1 LILGGVF
8 IIMEDYI
15 LEVRNIY
22 KSFTGAKPVLE
33 GVNFNLKKGEIHALL
48 GENGA
53 GKSTLIKIISGV
65 LQPDHGDI
73 LLKGKKVYFGNPMDA
88 QKHGIAAVFQELAL
102 FPELSVAENIFIGHY
117 KYRTLFRS
125 IDWKDLYKE
134 ANSFLNSLGIEIDPK
149 ALVKDL
155 SIAERQIVEI
165 ARVLSINPE
174 ILIMDEP
181 TSSLTLE
188 ETQRLFNIVRSLK
201 EKGTSIIFISHRL
214 EEVFAIA
221 DRVTVLRDGQ
231 YIGTKNVAE
240 TSVDE
245 LIQMMV
251 GRKLEDMYPKVETKK
266 GELLLKVDGLT
277 RNGEFYDVSF
287 ELFEG
292 EVLGI
297 AGLVGSG
304 RTEVAQT
311 IFGIRSKDKGKIYIR
326 GEEVNIKNPKDA
338 ISLGIVY
345 VPEDRHQHGLL
356 LPMDIVCNTTLPIL
370 ESLANR
376 GIIDRKEEEILTK
389 KYFELLD
396 IRASGIRQK
405 VMSLSGGNQQKVV
418 LAKWLATKPK
428 ILILDE
434 PTRGIDVGAKVAIYQ
449 LINKLAQEGY
459 GIILISSE
467 MPEIIGMSDRI
478 IIMHEGRIVGTISRR
493 EATQEKILSMALG
506 RKVYTKS

>member
-1 LILGGVF
+1 
-8 IIMEDYI
+8 MEDYI

>member
-1 LILGGVF
+1 
-8 IIMEDYI
+8 MEDYI

-22 KSFTGAKPVLE
+22 KSFTGIKPVLE

-65 LQPDHGDI
+65 LQPDHGNI
-73 LLKGKKVYFGNPMDA
+73 LLRGKKVYFNNPMDA

-117 KYRTLFRS
+117 KYRSSFRS
-125 IDWKDLYKE
+125 IDWKNLYKE
-134 ANSFLNSLGIEIDPK
+134 AKAFLNSLGIEIDPK
-149 ALVKDL
+149 VPVKNL

-165 ARVLSINPE
+165 ARVLSIDPE

-188 ETQRLFNIVRSLK
+188 ETQRLFNIIQNLK
-201 EKGTSIIFISHRL
+201 EKGKSIIFISHRL
-214 EEVFAIA
+214 EEVFEIA

-231 YIGTKNVAE
+231 YVGTKEVSE
-240 TSVDE
+240 TNVDE

-251 GRKLEDMYPKVETKK
+251 GRKLEDMYPKVETKRGK
-266 GELLLKVDGLT
+266 PLLRVDGLT

-297 AGLVGSG
+297 GGLVGSG

-311 IFGIRSKDKGKIYIR
+311 IFGIRNKDKGEIYVR
-326 GEEVNIKNPKDA
+326 GEKVDIKNPKDA

-356 LPMDIVCNTTLPIL
+356 LPMDIVCNITLPIL
-370 ESLANR
+370 ENLANT
-376 GIIDRKEEEILTK
+376 GVINKKEEEVLTK
-389 KYFELLD
+389 RYFELLD

-405 VMSLSGGNQQKVV
+405 VMSLSGGNQQRVV

-434 PTRGIDVGAKVAIYQ
+434 PTRGVDVGAKVAIYQ

-478 IIMHEGRIVGTISRR
+478 LVMHEGRIVGVIPRR

-506 RKVYTKS
+506 RKGYTKSL

>member
-1 LILGGVF
+1 
-8 IIMEDYI
+8 MEDYI

-292 EVLGI
+292 KVLGI